1 MPQVY
6 PTGTTIYKP
15 EKAYNGFTLIAGG
28 TPRMID
34 MNGNLVNEWSASGVN
49 GFPAKPLPGGSILT
63 TGPRWKGLINDGIT
77 LVQLDWNGKTEWEFR
92 NFLEVPNDGSA
103 PADQKTMMI
112 STQHHGEEILP
123 SIMCPAWI
131 CPRAATCSLS
141 VMNGTSIPPL
151 TTIC

>member
-1 MPQVY
+1 MNNLFKHLLIVGACLLPAAALAMPQVY

-63 TGPRWKGLINDGIT
+63 TGPRWKGLIDDGIT
-77 LVQLDWNGKTEWEFR
+77 LVQLDWHGKTEW
-92 NFLEVPNDGSA
+92 
-103 PADQKTMMI
+103 
-112 STQHHGEEILP
+112 
-123 SIMCPAWI
+123 
-131 CPRAATCSLS
+131 
-141 VMNGTSIPPL
+141 
-151 TTIC
+151 